1 MRDAFCLS
9 CEWMTALTTT
19 WKVFSKRN
27 VHIALCHCLCICAEL
42 IQERFHPVIRSLHIL
57 RLRYDMWLMKWM
69 LSFGYMREVERISF
83 LSPQSLSCCCY
94 GDFYDG
100 YFWRGCI
107 EYVWANVCV
116 CAFSCCHFLCVSPS
130 WWFRAA
136 PWATREGEKE
146 SVRKRKKETE
156 TLGFQNE
163 SQKFRRDC
171 LLHLCE

>member
-1 MRDAFCLS
+1 MRDAFCRG

-57 RLRYDMWLMKWM
+57 RLRFDMWLMKWM

-83 LSPQSLSCCCY
+83 LSAQSLSCCCY

-107 EYVWANVCV
+107 EYLWANVCV
-116 CAFSCCHFLCVSPS
+116 CFFMLSFPVSLS
-130 WWFRAA
+130 ELVIQSSTLSNKR
-136 PWATREGEKE
+136 G
-146 SVRKRKKETE
+146 RKRKRKKEKKETE